1 MIQERKH
8 NRTNFNANKMP
19 LIYVKGCKEKCIL
32 MKAAAPT
39 QFKTSLSNHVSFKR
53 LISFTYSELV
63 DFDIA

>member
-39 QFKTSLSNHVSFKR
+39 QFKNFIVKSCFIQKINKLYIFRAS
-53 LISFTYSELV
+53 
-63 DFDIA
+63 